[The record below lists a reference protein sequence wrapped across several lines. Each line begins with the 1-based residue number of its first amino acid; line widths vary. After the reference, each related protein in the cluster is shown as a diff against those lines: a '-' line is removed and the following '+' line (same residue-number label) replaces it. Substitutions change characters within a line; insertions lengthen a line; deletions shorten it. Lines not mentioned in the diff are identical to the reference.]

1 MKNGKKLFPV
11 FFLGIL
17 FVFAGCQS
25 LSKYSF
31 VETLPRP
38 VPRVPQPGTDRI
50 DIYLPPPEEY
60 AFEILNTPGRG
71 VIRRNLARGMNLDSP
86 INIKAVIDASGNVYS
101 TTVVTYSG
109 FSREEKAL
117 TRKLRNIIE
126 SWKYTP
132 YATGSLLYSISFV
145 RNHMN
150 IKVYIGDLKKTT
162 EKCKWIG
169 KGFKLVWSDL
179 PTTVVR

>member
-1 MKNGKKLFPV
+1 MKSGRKSLP
-11 FFLGIL
+11 IL
-17 FVFAGCQS
+17 FSAILLIFAGCQS

-38 VPRVPQPGTDRI
+38 VPGFPQPGLDRI
-50 DIYLPPPEEY
+50 DIYLPPPEEF
-60 AFEILNTPGRG
+60 AFEILNTPGKG
-71 VIRRNLARGMNLDSP
+71 VIRKDLANGLNLDSP
-86 INIKAVIDASGNVYS
+86 INIQASIDASGNVYS

-117 TRKLRNIIE
+117 TRKLRSIIE

-132 YATGSLLYSISFV
+132 YASGSLLYSISFV

-150 IKVYIGDLKKTT
+150 IKVYIGNLRKTT
-162 EKCKWIG
+162 DKCKWIG
-169 KGFKLVWSDL
+169 KGFKLVWSEL
-179 PTTVVR
+179 PTTIVR

>member
-1 MKNGKKLFPV
+1 MKNGKKLLP
-11 FFLGIL
+11 IL
-17 FVFAGCQS
+17 FLVILFISEGCQS

-38 VPRVPQPGTDRI
+38 VPGVPQPGLDRI
-50 DIYLPPPEEY
+50 NIYLPPPEEY

-86 INIKAVIDASGNVYS
+86 INIQAFIDGDGNVIS
-101 TTVVTYSG
+101 TQVKTYSG
-109 FSREEKAL
+109 FSKEEKML
-117 TRKLRNIIE
+117 TKKLREIIE

-132 YATGSLLYSISFV
+132 YASGTILYSISFI

-162 EKCKWIG
+162 DKCKWIG
-169 KGFKLVWSDL
+169 KGFKLVWSEL
-179 PTTVVR
+179 PATIVR